1 MAKRH
6 LLSLLCILCLTS
18 CSHVD
23 VDDRLIYVEPPV
35 VEPVQE
41 DDTITIKPSVLIEDF
56 TGQRCVNCPTAAEE
70 IQRLK
75 TQYGDSTIVAV
86 GIHSGPLAVFPTDKA
101 VGLRTQQGDDYYQHW
116 NIDAEPAGHI
126 NRNGTISTPDLWQ
139 TQVRNALSQPAN
151 VSLRATSHY
160 DADTRSL
167 AIQVEIFSKITLT
180 GHLQIWLTESD
191 IIALQMMP
199 NGKANRDYV
208 HNHVFRTAV
217 NGAWGD
223 PCSLSEKETKTLSF
237 TATIDQQWIPENL
250 SVVAFLYNDTGVLQ
264 VTENHVKTP

>member
-116 NIDAEPAGHI
+116 TTCGRHKSAAPCHNPPTSASVPRRTTMPPHAVFPFKWKY
-126 NRNGTISTPDLWQ
+126 SVKSP
-139 TQVRNALSQPAN
+139 SQ
-151 VSLRATSHY
+151 ATCKY
-160 DADTRSL
+160 
-167 AIQVEIFSKITLT
+167 
-180 GHLQIWLTESD
+180 G
-191 IIALQMMP
+191 
-199 NGKANRDYV
+199 
-208 HNHVFRTAV
+208 
-217 NGAWGD
+217 
-223 PCSLSEKETKTLSF
+223 
-237 TATIDQQWIPENL
+237 
-250 SVVAFLYNDTGVLQ
+250 
-264 VTENHVKTP
+264 